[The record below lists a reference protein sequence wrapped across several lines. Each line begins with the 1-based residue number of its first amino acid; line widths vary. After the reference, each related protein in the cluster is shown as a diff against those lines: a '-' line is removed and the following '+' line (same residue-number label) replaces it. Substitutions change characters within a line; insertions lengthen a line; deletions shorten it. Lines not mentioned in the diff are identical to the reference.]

1 MDEHLRNILKFNQ
14 SKVQYGAFEG
24 LILPFLKNRSLV
36 TLVGFR
42 FHPCLPLAI
51 LGCHLS
57 RCLSQTTQWQCRQHI
72 SRIILRGFRSPSEPV
87 VSWQTFPFWTV
98 FQGLQNRIIYSM
110 DPKNFH
116 PPSATLSCAP
126 CEMGLQHVLHCTHPR
141 STMNCCPPPRIPKK
155 YGYGSRAQASGHQRI
170 HRICCFSDVS
180 LYDLYDTLQF
190 YCCQSYQHC
199 DPTIQNIWQN
209 GSDHPVIV
217 ELQPTGCFRQVEPL
231 HDANVTGDSGR

>member
-141 STMNCCPPPRIPKK
+141 STMNCCPHQESPRNMAM
-155 YGYGSRAQASGHQRI
+155 AQGLKHLA
-170 HRICCFSDVS
+170 
-180 LYDLYDTLQF
+180 T
-190 YCCQSYQHC
+190 
-199 DPTIQNIWQN
+199 N
-209 GSDHPVIV
+209 GSTEFVVFPMFLCTICMTPFNSIV
-217 ELQPTGCFRQVEPL
+217 ANHINIVTQPFKIFGKME
-231 HDANVTGDSGR
+231 VTIL